1 MRLVLLLLL
10 LSPALCSANEFVLT
24 PLICVQQKYH
34 SCAIQLKVR
43 WQQAKPACLYLPPQT
58 EPLLCGPAGVQ
69 QELALQLTKDSR
81 FELRT
86 ADSQQV
92 LAQRTIKVLTI
103 DFNAGD
109 KLLKRSRWGT
119 Q

>member
-1 MRLVLLLLL
+1 MRFVLMLLLLL
-10 LSPALCSANEFVLT
+10 PTFCGADEFVLT
-24 PLICVQQKYH
+24 PLICVQQKNQQ
-34 SCAIQLKVR
+34 CAIQLKVR
-43 WQQAKPACLYLPPQT
+43 WQQATPACLYLPPQT
-58 EPLLCGPAGVQ
+58 EPLLCGPATMQ
-69 QELALQLTKDSR
+69 QELALLLNQDSR
-81 FELRT
+81 FELRP

-92 LAQRTIKVLTI
+92 LAERVIKVLTI